1 VNVTLVPED
10 LYYSE
15 EHEWLRLEED
25 VAIVGI
31 TDFAQDQL
39 GDIVYVDLPEVG
51 DTVEIGS
58 VVGELESTKSVS
70 DLYSPISGEVIARNA
85 ELDGS
90 AELINTDPYGE
101 GWLFKVRPSSDDAT
115 EGLLSAQQYQAIT
128 AQ

>member
-1 VNVTLVPED
+1 VTLVPED
-10 LYYSE
+10 LFYSE
-15 EHEWLRLEED
+15 EHEWLRLDDD

-51 DTVEIGS
+51 DTVELGAA
-58 VVGELESTKSVS
+58 VGELESTKSVS
-70 DLYSPISGEVIARNA
+70 DIYSPVSGEVIARNS
-85 ELDGS
+85 ELEGS

-101 GWLFKVRPSSDDAT
+101 GWLFKVRASDADAT
-115 EGLLSAQQYQAIT
+115 EGLLTAEAYQAIT